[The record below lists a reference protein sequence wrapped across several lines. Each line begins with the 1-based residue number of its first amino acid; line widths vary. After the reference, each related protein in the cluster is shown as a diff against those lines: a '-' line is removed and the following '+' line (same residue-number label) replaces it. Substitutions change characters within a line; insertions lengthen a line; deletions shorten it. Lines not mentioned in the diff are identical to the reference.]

1 MKPLRPLNDDDVKTL
16 GSAVF
21 VARALNVFLRDSR
34 TTVANSFKL
43 SDWLKMGWIG
53 LTEDGGFRATPA
65 LSVLE
70 LYATGLAGELID
82 VELEGPVFSSAP
94 TGFIDAVQDAPAIA
108 ASGPSQAAV
117 RRTQR
122 CLLSDQGRAAQE
134 AGPQPTPS
142 GRLSQPSARGTTAA
156 RTTAL

>member
-21 VARALNVFLRDSR
+21 VARALKVFLRDSR

-70 LYATGLAGELID
+70 LYATGLAGRKSWQI
-82 VELEGPVFSSAP
+82 
-94 TGFIDAVQDAPAIA
+94 
-108 ASGPSQAAV
+108 
-117 RRTQR
+117 
-122 CLLSDQGRAAQE
+122 
-134 AGPQPTPS
+134 
-142 GRLSQPSARGTTAA
+142 
-156 RTTAL
+156 